1 MNKANQQIR
10 TGENKI
16 GSLNNRLKN
25 SGMVKDIEKEISNV
39 RGYYTK
45 IDTNAT
51 LELNL
56 TNKNDRKIIKDDQKI
71 IKALSYYLLPIIK
84 RLSVSGI
91 SLNDKTFRSFL
102 THSCPRNLKFLYLND
117 GCRYKYVGGNGSDYE
132 GTLETT
138 NASISFYIVA
148 LKKWLEVTEQ
158 EIYIEGIGK
167 TYNLYYLQN
176 QFFLN
181 LTNKSV

>member
-56 TNKNDRKIIKDDQKI
+56 TNKEDRKIIKDDQKI

-91 SLNDKTFRSFL
+91 SFNDKTFRSFL

-117 GCRYKYVGGNGSDYE
+117 GCYYGLVGGCGSYE
-132 GTLETT
+132 GRLETT

-167 TYNLYYLQN
+167 ICNLHYLQN
-176 QFFLN
+176 LLFSKLLQI
-181 LTNKSV
+181 